1 MQSFIVEPGSD
12 GKHLVRVILGHYP
25 NLEISRLR
33 QALRRRDV
41 RVNGQRV
48 HADCPVSRGDQ
59 IAIYLADEHL
69 LGERQASPE
78 KAAPAESSYRIVYQ
92 DPLLIIVDKK
102 PGITVQT
109 AGSDENQG
117 VSLLD
122 QVRAD
127 FQEPGIELCHRI
139 DRQTGGLLMLS
150 RRPAA
155 LEAIQELMRTGLIVK
170 RYRCLVR
177 GIPSQGQ
184 PVVCHDGA
192 SMLELSA
199 WLEKDAKASDVYI
212 HDLKKPGD
220 LPIVTRYHVLR
231 DFPGAGPGGEPVSEL
246 EVELV
251 TGRTHQIRAHLSHIG
266 HPLLGDGKYGRNSY
280 NRHFSGRQGAL
291 RRQQLYSV
299 SLMFRQECSG
309 TLAYLAGKTFSV
321 EPDYDWTAAVTAEK

>member
-12 GKHLVRVILGHYP
+12 GKHLVRVILGHFP

-69 LGERQASPE
+69 LGERQVSPE
-78 KAAPAESSYRIVYQ
+78 KAVAAESSYRIIYQ
-92 DPLLIIVDKK
+92 DPLLIIVDKE

-109 AGSDENQG
+109 AGSDEKQG

-155 LEAIQELMRTGLIVK
+155 LEAVQELMRTGLIVK

-184 PVVCHDGA
+184 PVSCHDGTM
-192 SMLELSA
+192 MLELSA

-220 LPIVTRYHVLR
+220 LPIVTRYRVLR
-231 DFPGAGPGGEPVSEL
+231 DFPGAGPGQEAVSEL

-321 EPDYDWTAAVTAEK
+321 EPAYDWTAAVPAEK

>member
-1 MQSFIVEPGSD
+1 MQSFIVDPGSD
-12 GKHLVRVILGHYP
+12 GKHLVRVILGHFP
-25 NLEISRLR
+25 GLEINRLR

-48 HADCPVSRGDQ
+48 HADHPVNHGDQ
-59 IAIYLADEHL
+59 IAVYLADEYL
-69 LGERQASPE
+69 LGEQPACSE
-78 KAAPAESSYRIVYQ
+78 KTVDADKAYKIVFQ

-109 AGSDENQG
+109 VGPDETQG

-139 DRQTGGLLMLS
+139 DRQTGGLLLLS

-155 LEAIQELMRTGLIVK
+155 LNAVQELMRTGLIVK

-177 GIPSQGQ
+177 GIPDQGQ
-184 PVVCHDGA
+184 LVVCHDGT

-220 LPIVTRYHVLR
+220 LPIVTRYRILR
-231 DFPGAGPGGEPVSEL
+231 AFPGAGPDLEPVSEL

-280 NRHFSGRQGAL
+280 NRYFQGRQGVL

-299 SLMFRQECSG
+299 SLMFRPECSG

-321 EPDYDWTAAVTAEK
+321 EPVYDWTADLAEK